1 MTTNAIQGSWKGEHS
16 LTVSGNV
23 RGAATMASCLEFS
36 LKTEPRTFIGPSYHS
51 PHCVLEDA
59 PSYHRDICPPH
70 SSLLPSQQLRNGFS
84 RDVRHPMNRYWKC
97 GTCMHAH
104 VELYSAVKWNYEIFR
119 EMDGTGNIRQGAESL
134 GSGRRRWASS
144 PACRARLLTFIY
156 VHLREKECVWA

>member
-104 VELYSAVKWNYEIFR
+104 VELYSAVK
-119 EMDGTGNIRQGAESL
+119 
-134 GSGRRRWASS
+134 
-144 PACRARLLTFIY
+144 
-156 VHLREKECVWA
+156 